1 MKKNLVLLKLFCSA
15 LILSAF
21 FCSCNYSNKSLLQK
35 RLQNMEK
42 YSGNPGNIE
51 EIKKGIE
58 KYDSEA
64 QELVEKNAKIGI
76 WYKILGTRYL
86 DKKMYGKA
94 LESFQKA
101 LEFYPENPNLYYY
114 VGVSAAFVSHSA
126 LDFSGR
132 GETDSKMNYLRL
144 SENAFKQ
151 ALAIDERYSK
161 ALYSL
166 GVLYV
171 YDLDDGE
178 QAVKYLERY
187 VDIEKRDTDGMM
199 VLASAYYMTSQF
211 EKAAEMY
218 DKIISIT
225 KSAERKADAESKK
238 KVVLD
243 AIYGA

>member
-1 MKKNLVLLKLFCSA
+1 MKRIVIFLLSCSVL
-15 LILSAF
+15 AF
-21 FCSCNYSNKSLLQK
+21 SVIFSGCNYSNKALLQK
-35 RLQNMEK
+35 RLQNIEK

-58 KYDSEA
+58 KYDAEA
-64 QELVEKNAKIGI
+64 RELAEKNAKIGI

-101 LEFYPENPNLYYY
+101 IEFYPENPNLYYY

-126 LDFSGR
+126 LDFNGSGR
-132 GETDSKMNYLRL
+132 NDAKMNYLRL
-144 SENAFKQ
+144 SESAFKQ
-151 ALAIDERYSK
+151 ALNIDGRYAK

-187 VDIEKRDTDGMM
+187 VEIEKRDTDGMQ

-238 KVVLD
+238 KVMLD
-243 AIYGA
+243 AIYGN

>member
-1 MKKNLVLLKLFCSA
+1 MKKSVIFFLLVF
-15 LILSAF
+15 SAF
-21 FCSCNYSNKSLLQK
+21 LTGCSYSNKALLQK

-64 QELVEKNAKIGI
+64 QELVEKNVKIGI

-86 DKKMYGKA
+86 DRKMYGKA
-94 LESFQKA
+94 LESFQSA

-114 VGVSAAFVSHSA
+114 VGVSATYVSHSA
-126 LDFSGR
+126 LDFNGR
-132 GETDSKMNYLRL
+132 GETESKMNYLKL
-144 SENAFKQ
+144 AETAFKQ
-151 ALAIDERYSK
+151 ALSIDENYSK

-166 GVLYV
+166 GVLYAF
-171 YDLDDGE
+171 DLDNGPE
-178 QAVKYLERY
+178 AVKYLERY
-187 VDIEKRDTDGMM
+187 VEIEKRDTDGML
-199 VLASAYYMTSQF
+199 VLARAYYMSSEF
-211 EKAAEMY
+211 EKAADVY

-225 KSAERKADAESKK
+225 KSSQRKAEAEANK

-243 AIYGA
+243 AIYGK

>member
-1 MKKNLVLLKLFCSA
+1 MKKSVILFLLVF
-15 LILSAF
+15 SAF
-21 FCSCNYSNKSLLQK
+21 FAGCSYSNKALLQK

-86 DKKMYGKA
+86 DRKMYGKA
-94 LESFQKA
+94 LESFQSA

-114 VGVSAAFVSHSA
+114 VGVSATYVSHSA
-126 LDFSGR
+126 LDFNGR
-132 GETDSKMNYLRL
+132 GETESKMNYLKL
-144 SENAFKQ
+144 AETAFKQ
-151 ALAIDERYSK
+151 ALSIDENYSK

-166 GVLYV
+166 GVLYAF
-171 YDLDDGE
+171 DLDNGPE
-178 QAVKYLERY
+178 AVKYLERY
-187 VDIEKRDTDGMM
+187 VEIEKRDTDGML
-199 VLASAYYMTSQF
+199 VLARAYYMSSEF
-211 EKAAEMY
+211 EKAADVY

-225 KSAERKADAESKK
+225 KSSQRKAEAEANK

-243 AIYGA
+243 AIYGK

>member
-1 MKKNLVLLKLFCSA
+1 MKKSVIFFLLVF
-15 LILSAF
+15 SAF
-21 FCSCNYSNKSLLQK
+21 FAGCSYSNKALLQK

-86 DKKMYGKA
+86 DRKMYGKA
-94 LESFQKA
+94 LESFQSA

-114 VGVSAAFVSHSA
+114 VGVSATYVSHSV
-126 LDFSGR
+126 LDFNGR
-132 GETDSKMNYLRL
+132 GETESKMNYLKL
-144 SENAFKQ
+144 AETAFKQ
-151 ALAIDERYSK
+151 ALSIDENYSK

-166 GVLYV
+166 GVLYAF
-171 YDLDDGE
+171 DLDNGPE
-178 QAVKYLERY
+178 AVKYLERY
-187 VDIEKRDTDGMM
+187 VEIEKRDTDGML
-199 VLASAYYMTSQF
+199 VLARAYYMSSEF
-211 EKAAEMY
+211 EMAADVY

-225 KSAERKADAESKK
+225 KSSQRKAEAEANK

-243 AIYGA
+243 AIYGK

>member
-1 MKKNLVLLKLFCSA
+1 MKKSVIFFLLVF
-15 LILSAF
+15 SAF
-21 FCSCNYSNKSLLQK
+21 FAGCSYSNKALLQK

-86 DKKMYGKA
+86 DRKMYGKA
-94 LESFQKA
+94 LESFQSA

-114 VGVSAAFVSHSA
+114 VGVSATYVSHSA
-126 LDFSGR
+126 LDFNGR
-132 GETDSKMNYLRL
+132 GETDSKMNYLKL
-144 SENAFKQ
+144 AETAFKQ
-151 ALAIDERYSK
+151 ALSIDENYSK

-166 GVLYV
+166 GVLYAF
-171 YDLDDGE
+171 DLDNGPE
-178 QAVKYLERY
+178 AVKYLERY
-187 VDIEKRDTDGMM
+187 VEIEKRDTDGML
-199 VLASAYYMTSQF
+199 VLARAYYMSSEF
-211 EKAAEMY
+211 EKAADVY

-225 KSAERKADAESKK
+225 KSSQRKAEAEANK

-243 AIYGA
+243 AIYGK

>member
-1 MKKNLVLLKLFCSA
+1 MKKSVIFFLLVF
-15 LILSAF
+15 SAF
-21 FCSCNYSNKSLLQK
+21 FAGCSYSNKALLQK

-51 EIKKGIE
+51 EIKRGIE

-86 DKKMYGKA
+86 DRKMYGKA
-94 LESFQKA
+94 LESFQSA

-114 VGVSAAFVSHSA
+114 VGVSATYVSHSA
-126 LDFSGR
+126 LDFNGR
-132 GETDSKMNYLRL
+132 GETESKMNYLKL
-144 SENAFKQ
+144 AETAFKQ
-151 ALAIDERYSK
+151 ALSIDENYSK

-166 GVLYV
+166 GVLYAF
-171 YDLDDGE
+171 DLDNGPE
-178 QAVKYLERY
+178 AVKYLERY
-187 VDIEKRDTDGMM
+187 VEIEKRDTDGML
-199 VLASAYYMTSQF
+199 VLARAYYMSSEF
-211 EKAAEMY
+211 EKAADVY

-225 KSAERKADAESKK
+225 KSSQRKAEAEANK

-243 AIYGA
+243 AIYGK

>member
-1 MKKNLVLLKLFCSA
+1 MKKSVIFFLLVF
-15 LILSAF
+15 SAF
-21 FCSCNYSNKSLLQK
+21 FAGCSYSNKALLQK

-86 DKKMYGKA
+86 DRKMYGKA
-94 LESFQKA
+94 LESFQSA

-114 VGVSAAFVSHSA
+114 VGVSATYVSHSA
-126 LDFSGR
+126 LDFNGR
-132 GETDSKMNYLRL
+132 GETESKMNYLKL
-144 SENAFKQ
+144 AETAFKQ
-151 ALAIDERYSK
+151 ALSIDENYSK

-166 GVLYV
+166 GVLYAF
-171 YDLDDGE
+171 DLDNGPE
-178 QAVKYLERY
+178 AVKYLERY
-187 VDIEKRDTDGMM
+187 VEIEKRDTDGML
-199 VLASAYYMTSQF
+199 VLARAYYMSSEF
-211 EKAAEMY
+211 EKAAGVY

-225 KSAERKADAESKK
+225 KSSQRKAEAEANK

-243 AIYGA
+243 AIYGK

>member
-1 MKKNLVLLKLFCSA
+1 MKKSVIFFLLVF
-15 LILSAF
+15 SAF
-21 FCSCNYSNKSLLQK
+21 FAGCSYSNKALLQK

-64 QELVEKNAKIGI
+64 QELVKKNAKIGI

-86 DKKMYGKA
+86 DRKMYGKA
-94 LESFQKA
+94 LESFQSA

-114 VGVSAAFVSHSA
+114 VGVSATYVSHSA
-126 LDFSGR
+126 LDFNGR
-132 GETDSKMNYLRL
+132 GETESKMNYLKL
-144 SENAFKQ
+144 AETAFKQ
-151 ALAIDERYSK
+151 ALSIDENYSK

-166 GVLYV
+166 GVLYAF
-171 YDLDDGE
+171 DLDNGPE
-178 QAVKYLERY
+178 AVKYLERY
-187 VDIEKRDTDGMM
+187 VEIEKRDTDGML
-199 VLASAYYMTSQF
+199 VLARAYYMSSEF
-211 EKAAEMY
+211 EKAAGVY

-225 KSAERKADAESKK
+225 KSSQRKAEAEANK

-243 AIYGA
+243 AIYGK

>member
-1 MKKNLVLLKLFCSA
+1 MKKSVIFFLLVFSA
-15 LILSAF
+15 LFAG
-21 FCSCNYSNKSLLQK
+21 CRYSNKALLQK

-64 QELVEKNAKIGI
+64 QELVEKNSKIGI

-114 VGVSAAFVSHSA
+114 VGVCATYVSHSA
-126 LDFSGR
+126 LDFNGSGENGR
-132 GETDSKMNYLRL
+132 KANYLKL
-144 SENAFKQ
+144 AETSFKQ
-151 ALAIDERYSK
+151 ALSIDENYSK

-166 GVLYV
+166 GVLYAF
-171 YDLDDGE
+171 DLDNGPE
-178 QAVKYLERY
+178 AAEYLERY
-187 VDIEKRDTDGMM
+187 VDIEKRDTDGML
-199 VLASAYYMTSQF
+199 VLARAYYMSSEF
-211 EKAAEMY
+211 EKAAEVY
-218 DKIISIT
+218 DKIISVT
-225 KSAERKADAESKK
+225 KSSQRKAEAEANK

-243 AIYGA
+243 AIYGK

>member
-1 MKKNLVLLKLFCSA
+1 MKKNLVLFKLCCSA
-15 LILSAF
+15 LILSAI
-21 FCSCNYSNKSLLQK
+21 FCGCNYSNKSLLQK

-225 KSAERKADAESKK
+225 KSAGRKADAESKK

>member
-1 MKKNLVLLKLFCSA
+1 MKKSVIFFLLVF
-15 LILSAF
+15 SAF
-21 FCSCNYSNKSLLQK
+21 FAGCSYSNKALLQK

-86 DKKMYGKA
+86 DRKMYGKA
-94 LESFQKA
+94 LESFQSA

-114 VGVSAAFVSHSA
+114 VGVSATYVSHSA
-126 LDFSGR
+126 LDFNGR
-132 GETDSKMNYLRL
+132 GETESKMNYLNL
-144 SENAFKQ
+144 AETAFKQ
-151 ALAIDERYSK
+151 ALSIDENYSK

-166 GVLYV
+166 GVLYAF
-171 YDLDDGE
+171 DLDNGAE
-178 QAVKYLERY
+178 AVKYLERY
-187 VDIEKRDTDGMM
+187 VEIEKRDTDGML
-199 VLASAYYMTSQF
+199 VLARAYYMSSEF
-211 EKAAEMY
+211 EKAADVY

-225 KSAERKADAESKK
+225 KSSQRKAEAEANK

-243 AIYGA
+243 AIYGK

>member
-1 MKKNLVLLKLFCSA
+1 MKKSVIFFLLVF
-15 LILSAF
+15 SAF
-21 FCSCNYSNKSLLQK
+21 FAGCSYSNKALLQK

-86 DKKMYGKA
+86 DRKMYGKA
-94 LESFQKA
+94 LESFQSA

-114 VGVSAAFVSHSA
+114 VGVSATYVSHSA
-126 LDFSGR
+126 LDFNDR
-132 GETDSKMNYLRL
+132 GETESKMNYLKL
-144 SENAFKQ
+144 AETAFKQ
-151 ALAIDERYSK
+151 ALSIDENYSK

-166 GVLYV
+166 GVLYAF
-171 YDLDDGE
+171 DLDNGPE
-178 QAVKYLERY
+178 AVKYLERY
-187 VDIEKRDTDGMM
+187 VEIEKRDTDGML
-199 VLASAYYMTSQF
+199 VLARAYYMSSEF
-211 EKAAEMY
+211 EKAADVY

-225 KSAERKADAESKK
+225 KSSQRKAEAEANK

-243 AIYGA
+243 AIYGK

>member
-1 MKKNLVLLKLFCSA
+1 MKKSVIFFLLVF
-15 LILSAF
+15 SAF
-21 FCSCNYSNKSLLQK
+21 FAGCSYSNKALLQK

-86 DKKMYGKA
+86 DRKMYGKA
-94 LESFQKA
+94 LESFQRA
-101 LEFYPENPNLYYY
+101 LEFYPENPNLYCY
-114 VGVSAAFVSHSA
+114 VGVSATYVSHSA
-126 LDFSGR
+126 LDFNGR
-132 GETDSKMNYLRL
+132 GETESKMNYLKL
-144 SENAFKQ
+144 AETAFKQ
-151 ALAIDERYSK
+151 ALSIDENYSK

-166 GVLYV
+166 GVLYAF
-171 YDLDDGE
+171 DLDNGPE
-178 QAVKYLERY
+178 AVKYLERY
-187 VDIEKRDTDGMM
+187 VEIEKRDTDGML
-199 VLASAYYMTSQF
+199 VLARAYYMSSEF
-211 EKAAEMY
+211 EKAADVY

-225 KSAERKADAESKK
+225 KSSQRKAEAEANK

-243 AIYGA
+243 AIYGK

>member
-1 MKKNLVLLKLFCSA
+1 MKKSVIFFLLVF
-15 LILSAF
+15 SAF
-21 FCSCNYSNKSLLQK
+21 FAGCSYSNKALLQK

-86 DKKMYGKA
+86 DRKMYGKA
-94 LESFQKA
+94 LESFQSA

-114 VGVSAAFVSHSA
+114 VGVSATYVSHSA
-126 LDFSGR
+126 LDFNGR
-132 GETDSKMNYLRL
+132 GETDSKMNYLKL
-144 SENAFKQ
+144 AETAFKQ
-151 ALAIDERYSK
+151 ALSIDENYSK

-166 GVLYV
+166 GVLYAF
-171 YDLDDGE
+171 DLDNGPE
-178 QAVKYLERY
+178 AVKYLERY
-187 VDIEKRDTDGMM
+187 VEIEKRDTDGML
-199 VLASAYYMTSQF
+199 VLARAYYMSSEF
-211 EKAAEMY
+211 EKAAGVY

-225 KSAERKADAESKK
+225 KSSQRKAEAEANK

-243 AIYGA
+243 AIYGK

>member
-1 MKKNLVLLKLFCSA
+1 MKKSVIFFLLVF
-15 LILSAF
+15 SAF
-21 FCSCNYSNKSLLQK
+21 LAGCSYSNKALLQK

-86 DKKMYGKA
+86 DRKMYGKA
-94 LESFQKA
+94 LESFQSA

-114 VGVSAAFVSHSA
+114 AGVSATYVSHSA
-126 LDFSGR
+126 LDFNGR
-132 GETDSKMNYLRL
+132 GETESKMNYLEL
-144 SENAFKQ
+144 AETAFKQ
-151 ALAIDERYSK
+151 ALSIDENYSK

-166 GVLYV
+166 GVLYAF
-171 YDLDDGE
+171 DLDNGPE
-178 QAVKYLERY
+178 AVKYLERY
-187 VDIEKRDTDGMM
+187 VEIEKRDTDGML
-199 VLASAYYMTSQF
+199 VLARAYYMSSEF
-211 EKAAEMY
+211 EKAADVY

-225 KSAERKADAESKK
+225 KSSQRKAEAEANK

-243 AIYGA
+243 AIYGK

>member
-1 MKKNLVLLKLFCSA
+1 MKKSVIFFLLVF
-15 LILSAF
+15 SAF
-21 FCSCNYSNKSLLQK
+21 FAGCSYSNKALLQK

-86 DKKMYGKA
+86 DRKMYGKA
-94 LESFQKA
+94 LESFQSA

-114 VGVSAAFVSHSA
+114 VGVSATYVSHSA
-126 LDFSGR
+126 LDFNGR
-132 GETDSKMNYLRL
+132 GETESKMNYLKL
-144 SENAFKQ
+144 AESAFKQ
-151 ALAIDERYSK
+151 ALSIDENYSK

-166 GVLYV
+166 GVLYAF
-171 YDLDDGE
+171 DLDNGPE
-178 QAVKYLERY
+178 AVKYLERY
-187 VDIEKRDTDGMM
+187 VEIEKRDTDGML
-199 VLASAYYMTSQF
+199 VLARAYYMSSEF
-211 EKAAEMY
+211 EKAADVY

-225 KSAERKADAESKK
+225 KSSQRKAEAEANK

-243 AIYGA
+243 AIYGK

>member
-1 MKKNLVLLKLFCSA
+1 MKKRVIFFLLVF
-15 LILSAF
+15 SAF
-21 FCSCNYSNKSLLQK
+21 FAGCSYSNKALLQK

-86 DKKMYGKA
+86 DRKMYGKA
-94 LESFQKA
+94 LESFQSA

-114 VGVSAAFVSHSA
+114 VGVSATYVSHSA
-126 LDFSGR
+126 LDFNGR
-132 GETDSKMNYLRL
+132 GETESKMNYLKL
-144 SENAFKQ
+144 AETAFKQ
-151 ALAIDERYSK
+151 ALSIDENYSK

-166 GVLYV
+166 GVLYAF
-171 YDLDDGE
+171 DLDNGPE
-178 QAVKYLERY
+178 AVKYLERY
-187 VDIEKRDTDGMM
+187 VEIEKRDTDGML
-199 VLASAYYMTSQF
+199 VLARAYYMSSEF
-211 EKAAEMY
+211 EKAAGVY

-225 KSAERKADAESKK
+225 KSSQRKAEAEANK

-243 AIYGA
+243 AIYGK

>member
-1 MKKNLVLLKLFCSA
+1 MKKNVFLFW
-15 LILSAF
+15 LICPAF
-21 FCSCNYSNKSLLQK
+21 FISAVFCGCSYSNKALLQK

-126 LDFSGR
+126 LDFNGR
-132 GETDSKMNYLRL
+132 GETETKMNYLRL
-144 SENAFKQ
+144 SESAFRQ
-151 ALAIDERYSK
+151 AVTIDERYSR

-218 DKIISIT
+218 DKIISVT

-243 AIYGA
+243 AIYGE

>member
-1 MKKNLVLLKLFCSA
+1 MKKSVIFFLLVF
-15 LILSAF
+15 SAF
-21 FCSCNYSNKSLLQK
+21 FAGCSYSNKALLQK

-86 DKKMYGKA
+86 DRKMYGKA
-94 LESFQKA
+94 LESFQSA

-114 VGVSAAFVSHSA
+114 VGVSATYVSHSA
-126 LDFSGR
+126 LDFNGR
-132 GETDSKMNYLRL
+132 GETESKMNYLKL
-144 SENAFKQ
+144 AETAFKQ
-151 ALAIDERYSK
+151 ALSIDENYSK

-166 GVLYV
+166 GVLYAF
-171 YDLDDGE
+171 DLDNGPE
-178 QAVKYLERY
+178 AVKYLERY
-187 VDIEKRDTDGMM
+187 VEIEKRDTDGML
-199 VLASAYYMTSQF
+199 VLARAYYMSAEF
-211 EKAAEMY
+211 EKAADVY

-225 KSAERKADAESKK
+225 KSSQRKAEAEANK

-243 AIYGA
+243 AIYGK

>member
-1 MKKNLVLLKLFCSA
+1 MKKSVIFFLLVF
-15 LILSAF
+15 SAF
-21 FCSCNYSNKSLLQK
+21 FAGCRYSNKALLQK

-86 DKKMYGKA
+86 DRKMYGKA
-94 LESFQKA
+94 LESFQSA

-114 VGVSAAFVSHSA
+114 VGVSATYVSHSA
-126 LDFSGR
+126 LDFNGR
-132 GETDSKMNYLRL
+132 GENDSKMNYLKL
-144 SENAFKQ
+144 GETAFRQ
-151 ALAIDERYSK
+151 ALSIDENYSK

-166 GVLYV
+166 GVLYAF
-171 YDLDDGE
+171 DLDNGPE
-178 QAVKYLERY
+178 AVKYLERY
-187 VDIEKRDTDGMM
+187 VEIEKRDTDGML
-199 VLASAYYMTSQF
+199 VLARAYYMSSEF
-211 EKAAEMY
+211 EKAADVY

-225 KSAERKADAESKK
+225 KSSQRKAEAEANK

-243 AIYGA
+243 AIYGK

>member
-1 MKKNLVLLKLFCSA
+1 MKKSVIFFLLVF
-15 LILSAF
+15 SAF
-21 FCSCNYSNKSLLQK
+21 FAGCSYSNKALLQK

-86 DKKMYGKA
+86 DRKMYGKA
-94 LESFQKA
+94 LESFQSA

-114 VGVSAAFVSHSA
+114 VGVSATYVSHSA
-126 LDFSGR
+126 LDFNGR
-132 GETDSKMNYLRL
+132 GETESKMNYLKL
-144 SENAFKQ
+144 AETAFKQ
-151 ALAIDERYSK
+151 ALSIDENYSK

-166 GVLYV
+166 GVLYAF
-171 YDLDDGE
+171 DLDNGPE
-178 QAVKYLERY
+178 AVKYLERY
-187 VDIEKRDTDGMM
+187 VEIEKRDTDGML
-199 VLASAYYMTSQF
+199 VLARAYYMSSEF
-211 EKAAEMY
+211 EKAADVY

-225 KSAERKADAESKK
+225 KSSQRKAEAEANK

-243 AIYGA
+243 AIYGK

>member
-1 MKKNLVLLKLFCSA
+1 MKKSVIFFLLVF
-15 LILSAF
+15 SAF
-21 FCSCNYSNKSLLQK
+21 LAGCSYSNKALLQK

-86 DKKMYGKA
+86 DRKMYGKA
-94 LESFQKA
+94 LESFQSA

-114 VGVSAAFVSHSA
+114 VGVSATYVSHSA
-126 LDFSGR
+126 LDFNGR
-132 GETDSKMNYLRL
+132 GETESKMNYLKL
-144 SENAFKQ
+144 AESAFKQ
-151 ALAIDERYSK
+151 ALSIDENYSK

-166 GVLYV
+166 GVLYAF
-171 YDLDDGE
+171 DLDNGPE
-178 QAVKYLERY
+178 AVKYLERY
-187 VDIEKRDTDGMM
+187 VEIEKRDTDGML
-199 VLASAYYMTSQF
+199 VLARAYYMSSEF
-211 EKAAEMY
+211 EKAADVY

-225 KSAERKADAESKK
+225 KSSQRKAEAEANK

-243 AIYGA
+243 AIYGK

>member
-1 MKKNLVLLKLFCSA
+1 MKKSVIFFLLVF
-15 LILSAF
+15 SAF
-21 FCSCNYSNKSLLQK
+21 FAGCSYSNKALLQK

-86 DKKMYGKA
+86 DRKMYGKA
-94 LESFQKA
+94 LESFQSA

-114 VGVSAAFVSHSA
+114 VGVSATYVSHSA
-126 LDFSGR
+126 LDFNGR
-132 GETDSKMNYLRL
+132 GETDSKMNYLKL
-144 SENAFKQ
+144 AETAFKQ
-151 ALAIDERYSK
+151 ALSIDENYSK

-166 GVLYV
+166 GVLYAF
-171 YDLDDGE
+171 DLDNGPE
-178 QAVKYLERY
+178 AVKYLERY
-187 VDIEKRDTDGMM
+187 VEIEKRDTDGML
-199 VLASAYYMTSQF
+199 VLARAYYMSSEF
-211 EKAAEMY
+211 EKAADVY

-225 KSAERKADAESKK
+225 KSSQRKAETEANK

-243 AIYGA
+243 AIYGK